1 VSGTGGIRF
10 GQYVLLRRIARGGMA
25 EVFLAQ
31 QRGLEGFDRR
41 VAVKRILP
49 HLSDSPDFLKMFLGE
64 AKLAAQLTH
73 PNIVHIYDFGKVEG
87 DYFIAMEYVD
97 GVHTGQLFKHDEKLP
112 MTLVAR
118 IGADA
123 AAALHYAHEL
133 RGSSGKPLDLVHRD
147 VSPANIMVS
156 FDGAVKLCDFGIAKA
171 AALTDQKTNPGQVKG
186 KYAYM
191 SPEQTIASPLD
202 GRSDVFS
209 LSIVLWEL
217 LVGRTIVSRGDVVDA
232 MRAIRD
238 GRLPAIERAA
248 PSVPDPLAKAITW
261 GLATKRENRASAA
274 DLAQALEAFIKSSP
288 DIATPMQLGAWIRTR
303 FPREGTSELPSLSG
317 SVATPKTG
325 AQQGTV
331 IVAGT
336 MAVPGTS
343 AQPATTIGALTPSPE
358 LESPLI
364 AASRVSA
371 PHIDEAAETIAVG
384 PPNMTLERDTVF
396 DPPRSALPSPHRARP
411 PTGKQL
417 EERSTIP
424 RMPTPRPAP
433 RPIAAGSNPPVQTE
447 VLDSDTDEE
456 GIVNPATRVESSL
469 RASVATPLESS
480 LRGDPTI
487 RDPRADPTKRDSR
500 PRHAAIRD
508 SRRAFDRRVTP
519 TGNESTLDIRG
530 KLPKRVMLFGVL
542 VALGILSFAIVL
554 LAVGKTKPAPADD
567 PTGGAVEDPAGALA
581 DAPVDTIAVIPIDSA
596 EHAPTPEASA
606 PTRLEVHTDPDH
618 ATIKVGD
625 QTGTAPAQFT
635 LPAGHY
641 TIVAELDGY
650 RAEQRE
656 VDLPLGK
663 HLEQDIA
670 LARKIGRPSTPMGKL
685 TARTTPYAEV
695 FLNGKKLGATPFADV
710 DLAPGVYT
718 LTFKNPGLPA
728 VTKKVTI
735 TAGKT
740 TKLAFSL

>member
-49 HLSDSPDFLKMFLGE
+49 HLSDSPDFVKMFLGE

-112 MTLVAR
+112 MSLVAR

-133 RGSSGKPLDLVHRD
+133 RSSSGKPLDLVHRD

-171 AALTDQKTNPGQVKG
+171 AMLSDQKTNPGQVKG

-191 SPEQTIASPLD
+191 SPEQTIAAPLD

-217 LVGRTIVSRGDVVDA
+217 LVGRTIVSRGDAVDA

-248 PSVPDPLAKAITW
+248 PNVPPPLAKAITW
-261 GLATKRENRASAA
+261 GLATKRDNRASAA

-288 DIATPMQLGAWIRTR
+288 DIATPMQLSAWIRAR
-303 FPREGTSELPSLSG
+303 FVREGTTEMPSLMG
-317 SVATPKTG
+317 SVSTPKTG

-343 AQPATTIGALTPSPE
+343 AQPATTIGALTPSPD

-364 AASRVSA
+364 AASRLSA
-371 PHIDEAAETIAVG
+371 PNIDEAAETIAVG
-384 PPNMTLERDTVF
+384 PPSMTIDRDTVF
-396 DPPRSALPSPHRARP
+396 DPPRAAPRP
-411 PTGKQL
+411 PPPKHL
-417 EERSTIP
+417 EDRPTIP

-433 RPIAAGSNPPVQTE
+433 RPVAVGSHPPVTE
-447 VLDSDTDEE
+447 VLDADTDEE
-456 GIVNPATRVESSL
+456 GLVNPSTRSE
-469 RASVATPLESS
+469 AA

-487 RDPRADPTKRDSR
+487 RDPRADPTTRDSR
-500 PRHAAIRD
+500 PRHSTGVRD
-508 SRRAFDRRVTP
+508 SRRSFDRRATP

-530 KLPKRVMLFGVL
+530 RLPKRVMLFGVL

-554 LAVGKTKPAPADD
+554 LAVGKTKPPPADEPLVGSADD
-567 PTGGAVEDPAGALA
+567 PSGALV
-581 DAPVDTIAVIPIDSA
+581 DAAVIDTIAVIPIDSA
-596 EHAPTPEASA
+596 EESAQKPEASS
-606 PTRLEVHTDPDH
+606 PTTLPEVHTDPDQ
-618 ATIKVGD
+618 ATV
-625 QTGTAPAQFT
+625 
-635 LPAGHY
+635 
-641 TIVAELDGY
+641 
-650 RAEQRE
+650 
-656 VDLPLGK
+656 
-663 HLEQDIA
+663 
-670 LARKIGRPSTPMGKL
+670 ARKIARPTPMGKL
-685 TARTTPYAEV
+685 TAKTNPSSEV
-695 FLNGKKLGATPFADV
+695 FLNGKKLGETPFADV